1 MVKIR
6 QWTRPKPF
14 EAQVSEK
21 DFELDEE
28 EIPDELQPGGN
39 DYKLIIVHFAMFF
52 RSSLRICLSH
62 C

>member
-52 RSSLRICLSH
+52 RSSL
-62 C
+62 